1 MKNSKWPRLLT
12 ARSRTRAALNFAF
25 LILNFELAVLVTA
38 CGGNA
43 PENASLAPSLEG
55 TQRDDLPAKNLPPA
69 PTDAHLILAK
79 LLPTVARDDASITY
93 CGWNAEQAQS
103 YTDEKEGAGAV
114 KAAPL
119 PCVRARYSSTGFE
132 KVESGEKGVTTAK
145 HTFPQVCDL
154 FIIQAPAPDAAE
166 AIQRKIEAR
175 LTEKRF
181 SLKSPLKVTSGNP
194 NQPGITISQWLRVD
208 EEKEQD
214 TAYVAYTNV
223 VGSLVIYA
231 LETEVRKPLIGPN
244 KEEIRLPTTTQ
255 LGNRVGGGLIMLV
268 NHTLS
273 R

>member
-1 MKNSKWPRLLT
+1 
-12 ARSRTRAALNFAF
+12 
-25 LILNFELAVLVTA
+25 
-38 CGGNA
+38 
-43 PENASLAPSLEG
+43 
-55 TQRDDLPAKNLPPA
+55 
-69 PTDAHLILAK
+69 
-79 LLPTVARDDASITY
+79 
-93 CGWNAEQAQS
+93 
-103 YTDEKEGAGAV
+103 
-114 KAAPL
+114 
-119 PCVRARYSSTGFE
+119 VRARYSSTGFE

-181 SLKSPLKVTSGNP
+181 SLKGPLKVTSGNP

-255 LGNRVGGGLIMLV
+255 HGNRVGGGLIMLV
-268 NHTLS
+268 NDTLGK
-273 R
+273 